1 MEHLNMKYK
10 WLGPAVMLAFMA
22 GGCTTGQRLFINEQ
36 KDMANIRQPFQMEKK
51 NGVDTTA
58 MQKVY
63 TTFEGKNMEVVKSEL
78 DPETGE
84 YITTRQLGEVT
95 VVGRSKTVAERNG
108 EVNLDFIVRVPRKFI
123 QPDWCLTVAPVL
135 RNGSDIRHLD
145 SINLKGKSFEAL
157 QKRKAVYN
165 ERRVNRQ
172 RYIAN
177 SLEDRTGLIFSARE
191 RRGQV
196 RAAKLQSERLM
207 AERQFE
213 GMGLRLDTV
222 MQAEGDFHYYYSQ
235 KFNTND
241 LQTRL
246 KLYFNA
252 YITNS
257 NDEIYPLQKGDTLD
271 FVISSMMQFL
281 DRTPRYKRM
290 TIQKRVT
297 EDATANVLFRMGDA
311 AVIDTLGD
319 NYMELD
325 KIARKI
331 EELNN
336 GHEFVIDSIV
346 MTAYGSPEGLQAIN
360 NNLARKRAE
369 ALKNYLLPVLGTN
382 AEAVDLL
389 QVKWQSEDWVRTR
402 ELIAQNKNIVNKVD
416 ILHIIDTEKNFDVRE
431 QRIRTLFPTEYEYIK
446 QTIYPQVRSVDFKF
460 HLARRNMVEETM
472 YTDVIDTL
480 YADALVLMDQRKYRQ
495 AMPKLLEYED
505 WNTAICYMSLNYNAK
520 AWNILINVPKTS
532 DRQYL
537 LAVLAARMGNKDTA
551 VQLYS
556 EACKMDESKIMRGE
570 LDPEIAALIREYG
583 LNNKN

>member
-1 MEHLNMKYK
+1 M
-10 WLGPAVMLAFMA
+10 
-22 GGCTTGQRLFINEQ
+22 
-36 KDMANIRQPFQMEKK
+36 
-51 NGVDTTA
+51 
-58 MQKVY
+58 
-63 TTFEGKNMEVVKSEL
+63 
-78 DPETGE
+78 
-84 YITTRQLGEVT
+84 
-95 VVGRSKTVAERNG
+95 
-108 EVNLDFIVRVPRKFI
+108 
-123 QPDWCLTVAPVL
+123 
-135 RNGSDIRHLD
+135 
-145 SINLKGKSFEAL
+145 
-157 QKRKAVYN
+157 
-165 ERRVNRQ
+165 
-172 RYIAN
+172 
-177 SLEDRTGLIFSARE
+177 
-191 RRGQV
+191 
-196 RAAKLQSERLM
+196 
-207 AERQFE
+207 
-213 GMGLRLDTV
+213 
-222 MQAEGDFHYYYSQ
+222 
-235 KFNTND
+235 
-241 LQTRL
+241 QTRL

-319 NYMELD
+319 NYIELD